1 MAGSVQVTPR
11 LCFRRKGFMM
21 NAEPS
26 ARRLPDEREYTLIPP
41 RRRIFEEF
49 RVSVYLPSSGAQPAG
64 GNWQT
69 ALFLKNTTY
78 TSNLHIG
85 SCSVTLMQVITFQ
98 EGSKWIVQQEAAG
111 NVYQSFPRTVVDVL
125 GETRNLQQ
133 SLLFV
138 PEKMLF
144 SGGDQAPD

>member
-1 MAGSVQVTPR
+1 MKNSVFLYTCHHP
-11 LCFRRKGFMM
+11 
-21 NAEPS
+21 EPS
-26 ARRLPDEREYTLIPP
+26 LLVVTGR
-41 RRRIFEEF
+41 
-49 RVSVYLPSSGAQPAG
+49 QHC
-64 GNWQT
+64 
-69 ALFLKNTTY
+69 FLKYTTH
-78 TSNLHIG
+78 TSYLHIG